1 MIIVDTHCDTIT
13 KIMETKEELYK
24 NNGHID
30 LERLSR
36 FGNFVQF
43 FACFIDTVYNK
54 TNTSLKRVLEI
65 IDKAYYEFDKNSQ
78 HVSLCKNY
86 DDIIHAFSQ
95 NKVAAMLSIEGG
107 EALAGEIYVLRMLY
121 KLGVRSICLTWNN
134 RNEIADGMYE
144 KDTKGGLTT
153 FGKEV
158 VSEMNRLGMIV
169 DISHLA
175 SQGFWDVIETTK
187 APIIASHSNAKKICS
202 HIRNLDD
209 EQIIA
214 IHKNGGVI
222 GINLCDEFISSN
234 NASLSDIIRHIE
246 YIASLVGVDNIG
258 IGADFDGVERL
269 PYGINGVQDIA
280 KIFDELQKLNY
291 KQEDIE
297 KIAGKNFLR
306 VIKEIVKK

>member
-13 KIMETKEELYK
+13 KIMETKEGLYK
-24 NNGHID
+24 NKGHID
-30 LERLSR
+30 LERLLKN
-36 FGNFVQF
+36 GQFVQF
-43 FACFIDTVYNK
+43 FACYIDTVYNK

-65 IDKAYYEFDKNSQ
+65 IDRAYYEFRKNNQ
-78 HVSLCKNY
+78 YVELCKSY
-86 DDIIHAFSQ
+86 DDVEKAFAE
-95 NKVAAMLSIEGG
+95 NKVAAILSIEGG

-121 KLGVRSICLTWNN
+121 ELGVRSICLTWNN

-144 KDTKGGLTT
+144 RDTGGGLTT
-153 FGKEV
+153 FGREV
-158 VSEMNRLGMIV
+158 VAKMNDLGMIV
-169 DISHLA
+169 DVSHLA
-175 SQGFWDVIETTK
+175 PKGFWNVIEITK
-187 APIIASHSNAKKICS
+187 SPIIASHSNAKKICS

-234 NASLSDIIRHIE
+234 NASITDVIRHIE
-246 YIASLVGVDNIG
+246 YIASLVGIDNIG
-258 IGADFDGVERL
+258 LGADFDGVERL
-269 PYGINGVQDIA
+269 PSGINGVQDVV

-291 KQEDIE
+291 KQDDIE

-306 VIKEIVKK
+306 VIKEVIL